1 MIQRIV
7 LFLVVLLNAGCTAA
21 RPVAPATP
29 TAGASPLPTVTLA
42 PTSTATLVPTI
53 ASTLTPASLPAG
65 KEITF
70 DETGGGKLSGTL
82 YGEGKTA
89 IILANM
95 SVGGDKQWNPFV
107 AAVDKQKFTTLTF
120 NYRSINDIASDMEL
134 ILGKLKEEGFARA
147 VCIGASVGTRA
158 CSTLALAPEIV
169 GMVWIA
175 GAVNHAK
182 EATYPKLFIAGA
194 LDQRAFDI
202 QIGYEQAAEPKELVL
217 FEDNPAHG
225 TDLFSSKD
233 GEQFLTLL
241 LDFVNELVA
250 P

>member
-1 MIQRIV
+1 MKRK
-7 LFLVVLLNAGCTAA
+7 LLLVWVIPLLSACASAG
-21 RPVAPATP
+21 PLVPATP
-29 TAGASPLPTVTLA
+29 RAAASPLPTVTPIPA
-42 PTSTATLVPTI
+42 STATLVPTS
-53 ASTLTPASLPAG
+53 ASTLTPAPLPAG
-65 KEITF
+65 KEIRF
-70 DETGGGKLSGTL
+70 DETGARKLSGTL

-107 AAVDKQKFTTLTF
+107 AAVDKQKFTALTF
-120 NYRSINDIASDMEL
+120 NYRSINDIAPDMEL

-169 GMVWIA
+169 GMVLIA
-175 GAVNHAK
+175 GAVDRLK

-194 LDQRAFDI
+194 LDERAFDI
-202 QIGYEQAAEPKELVL
+202 QMGYKQAAEPKDLVL
-217 FEDNPAHG
+217 LEDNPAHG
-225 TDLFSSKD
+225 TDLFASVD